1 MDEMELTG
9 KIFKCKSG
17 SAKSA
22 RKIFKCK
29 SGSAKSAR
37 KAHVHNFPAE
47 LCIMV
52 VLRRLSF
59 PCSFHELVD
68 IFGFP
73 DNRLVDMYHTGV
85 EYLYFQYN
93 KLVALT

>member
-17 SAKSA
+17 SAKS
-22 RKIFKCK
+22 
-29 SGSAKSAR
+29 GR